1 MLRRLLMYCGTH
13 GRGIINCG
21 TQSKTPTKS
30 LARPLACNL
39 KCALC
44 HDRSPSR
51 AERRVLA
58 GIQHKPY
65 CARDAIHEKL
75 HSFCVTYQS
84 RVLNPPSSSFST
96 C

>member
-30 LARPLACNL
+30 VAGPLACNL
-39 KCALC
+39 ECALC
-44 HDRSPSR
+44 HSPSR

-58 GIQHKPY
+58 GIQHKPC

-75 HSFCVTYQS
+75 HSFCVTNQS
-84 RVLNPPSSSFST
+84 LCLVI
-96 C
+96 